1 MYIRDIQN
9 IVYSRE
15 SSDPY
20 QLISYSSQSG
30 RGGGRKGRGEGGKW
44 GEGGGGKAENVH
56 HVKYLQ
62 PACTVI
68 MDNIIMF

>member
-30 RGGGRKGRGEGGKW
+30 RGGGGEGRRGGGK
-44 GEGGGGKAENVH
+44 GGKAENVH